1 MQSQTLRATFPNPH
15 YHKTI
20 GNLIAEFTAMDSI
33 TIEAEV
39 GQDHRLTQPLPPEVP
54 VGRVKLVI
62 QPVTESPTPAKQ
74 PLTREEARAR
84 LLAAGKL
91 VTDLHAPEGTVALTP
106 EERLRISQLPPGAR
120 PSEELINEDRGLY

>member
-1 MQSQTLRATFPNPH
+1 MNT
-15 YHKTI
+15 
-20 GNLIAEFTAMDSI
+20 I

-39 GQDHRLTQPLPPEVP
+39 GHDHRLVQPLPPEVP
-54 VGRVKLVI
+54 IGRVKLVI
-62 QPVTESPTPAKQ
+62 QPVEESPAPAKQ
-74 PLTREEARAR
+74 PLTREQARAR

-106 EERLRISQLPPGAR
+106 EEILQIGQLPPNAR